1 MGTEGWGTEHPVS
14 EWLFKQA
21 YRFDFYQAVRLLE
34 SMGGSNVGE
43 GADPDSE
50 PVRFRS
56 HVGLDFP
63 ASDIA
68 RVERPPQGPSTMT
81 VNFLGLAG
89 HHGPMP
95 SAYTETI
102 LDSVFR
108 RDTAFRDFLDV
119 FNHRLVSL
127 MYRVRK
133 TYRIGFS
140 PARPEESHFAR
151 YFLSLMGLGTEGLSA
166 QVPPRI
172 LLAYAGLLAQK
183 PHTSHTLERIFCDY
197 VGAPVHVRP
206 FSGRWHALREDQT
219 MALGD
224 RNSVLGRSA
233 VVGNKA
239 WDQTNGFDLEV
250 GPLRLGKFLDL
261 LPNAPQHREA
271 VALAD
276 FCVDRRHDFN
286 LRLRVHS
293 EDMPE
298 ARLSPIV
305 GPRLGWTSWLITRPP
320 VSPHLE
326 SVIRPRRLPPELRM
340 LRVPLFADLG
350 YDDLTA
356 IRRLMRLHRLQ
367 PGTMVVREGEPARSL
382 YVLRS
387 GAVQLL
393 GDSSGQGRVV
403 LAELK
408 GGDSFGEMDPKVD
421 IPRRYTVVTSEP
433 SEILELKRDDLL
445 ALAASHASIQKCL
458 DEHLRRSARGERE
471 PRIAELAKLLES
483 LRIPLFEP
491 LTSEGYAEVA
501 EASREFTARSGTVLL
516 QPNSPARSLFIVC
529 QGVVRIDLHLRNGHR
544 VTSGALEQGAV
555 FGEERVLYSMS
566 RRISATAVTDVEIVE
581 ITRASLMRLIER
593 HPPVENALRTYR
605 FRRTRKKRRNG
616 R

>member
-1 MGTEGWGTEHPVS
+1 MGTEGWGSEHPVS

-34 SMGGSNVGE
+34 SMGGTGVGE
-43 GADPDSE
+43 SADPDRES
-50 PVRFRS
+50 VRFRS

-68 RVERPPQGPSTMT
+68 RVEKPSKGPSTMT

-133 TYRIGFS
+133 TNRIGFS
-140 PARPEESHFAR
+140 PVRPEESHFAR

-183 PHTSHTLERIFCDY
+183 PHTAHTIERIFRDY
-197 VGAPVHVRP
+197 VGAPVRVRP
-206 FSGRWHALREDQT
+206 LSGRWHALREDQT
-219 MALGD
+219 TALGS
-224 RNSVLGRSA
+224 RNTVLGRSA
-233 VVGNKA
+233 LVGSRA
-239 WDQTNGFDLEV
+239 WDQSNGFDLEV

-261 LPNAPQHREA
+261 LPNTPAHREA

-298 ARLSPIV
+298 ARLSPVV

-320 VSPHLE
+320 ADPHLE
-326 SVIRPRRLPPELRM
+326 SIVRPRRIPPELRILCVPM
-340 LRVPLFADLG
+340 LAALG
-350 YDDLTA
+350 FDDLTA
-356 IRRLMRLHRLQ
+356 IRRLMRRHRLQ
-367 PGTMVVREGEPARSL
+367 AGTMVVREGEPARSL
-382 YVLRS
+382 YVIQS

-393 GDSSGQGRVV
+393 GDSSGEGRVA

-408 GGDSFGEMDPKVD
+408 SGDSFGEMDPRID
-421 IPRRYTVVTSEP
+421 APRRYTVVTSEP
-433 SEILELKRDDLL
+433 SDILELRRDDLL
-445 ALAASHASIQKCL
+445 ALASSRASIRKCL
-458 DEHLRRSARGERE
+458 DEHLRRTSGMERDPE
-471 PRIAELAKLLES
+471 ALALAQLLES
-483 LRIPLFEP
+483 LRIPLLEP
-491 LTSEGYAEVA
+491 LSAEGYTEVA
-501 EASREFTARSGTVLL
+501 LASRQLAIPAGTVIL
-516 QPNSPARSLFIVC
+516 QPGSRAKSLFIVC
-529 QGVVRIDLHLRNGHR
+529 DGIVRIDLHLRNGHS
-544 VTSGALEQGAV
+544 VTSSALEKGGV
-555 FGEERVLYSMS
+555 FGEERVLYAMS
-566 RRISATAVTDVEIVE
+566 RRISATAVTDVRIVE
-581 ITRASLMRLIER
+581 ITREELMRLIER

-605 FRRTRKKRRNG
+605 FRRTRKKKRNG